1 MAKKATI
8 RTRKRGK
15 TYSYSFDAG
24 KNPATGRRKMVE
36 KGGYETEQ
44 EAYDAGVAAYA
55 DWKSGNIGITSER
68 IRLKDYLA
76 AWLENVSRPNVTRG
90 TYADYESAIRV
101 RINPILGE
109 LYVQDI
115 RPRDIDAWIKALAEK
130 GLSRSSLSLSRT
142 VLSFALKYAVYPA
155 EIIPVNPC
163 TGIGIPRSAPRKLL
177 ERSIIT
183 PEQFAALLK
192 KCPLGHKYHAPLVLA
207 YHTGARIGEVLG
219 LTWDDIDLQ
228 NGTIHI
234 CRQLN
239 LAGRRHLM
247 YFSAPKNRTSTRRIY
262 IDKVL
267 IAELRQWKTL
277 QSRNELRLGN
287 AYQLVYEDTDGRVH
301 TSPKIEARQIDMPRR
316 AVVCTDAFGLPIH
329 YASFRKLLHPLGL
342 NSHSFRHTHATR
354 LIEAGANPIDVAAR
368 LGHADVGITQNL
380 YAHDTEEMQR
390 ETAAIFAEFVGK

>member
-68 IRLKDYLA
+68 IKLKDYLA

-109 LYVQDI
+109 MYVQDI

-163 TGIGIPRSAPRKLL
+163 TGISIPRSAPKKIL

-183 PEQFAALLK
+183 PEQFDALMK
-192 KCPLGHKYHAPLVLA
+192 KYPPGHKYHITLLLS

-219 LTWDDIDLQ
+219 LTWDDVDIQ
-228 NGTIHI
+228 NGTIYI
-234 CRQLN
+234 FRQLSS
-239 LAGRRHLM
+239 AGRRCRM
-247 YFSAPKNRTSTRRIY
+247 YFSAPKNKTSTRKIY
-262 IDKVL
+262 VDPVL
-267 IAELRQWKTL
+267 IAALRQWKGL
-277 QSRNELRLGN
+277 QAKNELRLGN
-287 AYQLVYEDTDGRVH
+287 AYQMVYEDAEGRLY
-301 TSPKIEARQIDMPRR
+301 SAPKIEAALPDMTRR
-316 AVVCTDAFGLPIH
+316 PLVCTDRFGLPVT
-329 YASFRKLLHPLGL
+329 YAGLRCLLSAAGL

-354 LIEAGANPIDVAAR
+354 LIEAGANPVDVAAR
-368 LGHADVGITQNL
+368 LGHADATITQNL
-380 YAHDTEEMQR
+380 YAHDTEDMQR
-390 ETAAIFAEFVGK
+390 ETAAIFARFVGK

>member
-24 KNPATGRRKMVE
+24 KNPTTGRRKMIE

-55 DWKSGNIGITSER
+55 NWKSGNIGITSER

-130 GLSRSSLSLSRT
+130 GLSRSSLSLFRT

-163 TGIGIPRSAPRKLL
+163 TGISIPRSAPRKLL

-192 KCPLGHKYHAPLVLA
+192 KCPSGHKYHAPLVLA
-207 YHTGARIGEVLG
+207 YHTGARIGEILG

-228 NGTIHI
+228 KGTLCI
-234 CRQLN
+234 CRQLPS
-239 LAGRRHLM
+239 AERRCQRC
-247 YFSAPKNRTSTRRIY
+247 FSAPKNRTSTRRIY
-262 IDKVL
+262 MDAVL
-267 IAELRQWKTL
+267 IAVLRQWKMI
-277 QSRNELRLGN
+277 QAQNELRFGN
-287 AYQLVYEDTDGRVH
+287 AYQFVYEAADGHVY
-301 TSPKIEARQIDMPRR
+301 TAPKIETTLPNMVRR
-316 AVVCTDAFGLPIH
+316 SLVCTDRFGLPIS
-329 YASFRKLLHPLGL
+329 YTSLRKILFAHGL

-390 ETAAIFAEFVGK
+390 ETAAIFAKFVGK